1 MNLLQEIKS
10 YFLSDQDK
18 RRLLRNILGFSPRNL
33 SVYEQAFT
41 HRSLLAN
48 ESLEKHECNERL
60 EFLGDAI
67 LGTIVSDYLY
77 KKFPFANEGFL
88 TKIRSKVVS
97 RKHLNELAFKL
108 DLDRML
114 VKSAGVTNSKSI
126 YGDAFEAF
134 IGAIYIDKGYKS
146 VKKFVIK
153 KVIKDCIDMEVLVSK
168 ETNFK
173 SKLIEKA
180 QKNKQALEFRTFETG
195 MEGVRKYCSDIFL
208 DQEKIA
214 SGIGFSKKEA
224 EQSAA
229 ENYFAGE
236 LA

>member
-1 MNLLQEIKS
+1 MNLLQEIKT

-18 RRLLRNILGFSPRNL
+18 RRLLKNTLGFYPKNL
-33 SVYEQAFT
+33 ALYKQAFT

-48 ESLEKHECNERL
+48 ESLEKHESNERL

-67 LGTIVSDYLY
+67 LGTVVSDYLY

-88 TKIRSKVVS
+88 TKMRSKVVS

-114 VKSAGVTNSKSI
+114 VKSNGVTNSKSI

-134 IGAIYIDKGYKS
+134 IGAIYIDKGYKAA
-146 VKKFVIK
+146 KDFIIN
-153 KVIKDCIDMEVLVSK
+153 KVIKDCIDIEVLVSM

-180 QKNKQALEFRTFETG
+180 QKEKEELEFKTFETG
-195 MEGVRKYCSDIFL
+195 EEGRRKYCSEIFL
-208 DQEKIA
+208 NQAKVA
-214 SGIGFSKKEA
+214 TGIGHSKKEA
-224 EQSAA
+224 EQTAS
-229 ENYFAGE
+229 ENYFSRF
-236 LA
+236 

>member
-10 YFLSDQDK
+10 YFLSDHDK
-18 RRLLRNILGFSPRNL
+18 RRLLKNILGFSPGTL
-33 SVYEQAFT
+33 SLYEQAFT

-48 ESLEKHECNERL
+48 ESLEKHESNERL

-67 LGTIVSDYLY
+67 LGTVVSDYLF

-88 TKIRSKVVS
+88 TKMRSKVVS

-114 VKSAGVTNSKSI
+114 VKSPGVTNSKSI

-146 VKKFVIK
+146 AKKFVIN
-153 KVIKDCIDMEVLVSK
+153 KVIKDCIDMELLVNK

-180 QKNKQALEFRTFETG
+180 QKEKQNLEFKTFETG
-195 MEGVRKYCSDIFL
+195 KEGVRKYCSEIYL
-208 DQEKIA
+208 DQQKIA
-214 SGIGFSKKEA
+214 SGTGFSKKEA
-224 EQSAA
+224 EQSAS
-229 ENYFAGE
+229 ENYFSMV
-236 LA
+236 

>member
-18 RRLLRNILGFSPRNL
+18 RRLLKNILGFYPKNL
-33 SVYEQAFT
+33 SLYKQAFI

-48 ESLEKHECNERL
+48 ETLEKHECNERL

-67 LGTIVSDYLY
+67 LGTVVSDYLY

-88 TKIRSKVVS
+88 TKMRSKVVS

-114 VKSAGVTNSKSI
+114 VKSPGVTQSKSI

-134 IGAIYIDKGYKS
+134 IGAIYIDKGYKAT
-146 VKKFVIK
+146 KNFVIN
-153 KVIKDCIDMEVLVSK
+153 KVIKDCIDIELLVNK

-173 SKLIEKA
+173 SKLIEKS
-180 QKNKQALEFRTFETG
+180 QKDKEQLEFQTFESG
-195 MEGVRKYCSDIFL
+195 EEGARKYCSEIYL
-208 DQEKIA
+208 NQEKVA
-214 SGIGFSKKEA
+214 TGVGQSKKEA
-224 EQSAA
+224 EQAA
-229 ENYFAGE
+229 SENYFSAI
-236 LA
+236 